1 MGGIPANFCG
11 IHGTTA
17 EKCFDLHNPNAHK
30 KVGWPAWSAQKNDM
44 IGGWIVTTYPHPASE
59 HDFSGQGEKPTWENR
74 HTAKLRCGYVV
85 ADCLREQDAIFIATK
100 LNSEKYVPDEAQENP
115 SYWRWVEV
123 GYLEGS
129 LRSL

>member
-11 IHGTTA
+11 IHGVTA
-17 EKCFDLHNPNAHK
+17 DKCFDLHNPDAHK
-30 KVGWPAWSAQKNDM
+30 KVGWPAWSAQKNDI

-59 HDFSGQGEKPTWENR
+59 HDFSGGGEMPTWENR
-74 HTAKLRCGYVV
+74 LTAKLACGYVI
-85 ADCLREQDAIFIATK
+85 ADCRTEEDAVIIANLLNLEKYIPKDAID
-100 LNSEKYVPDEAQENP
+100 NPDR
-115 SYWRWVEV
+115 WRWVEV